1 VGGMSTGTATLA
13 AAVVALWV
21 VVHLVTQV
29 ASRPPLG
36 TGWTIVIGV
45 ALTTVLLLAHPA
57 GARSPRGAR
66 GPIRPADAGGPGT
79 RARADRATLA
89 AARCPREAPPAEGP
103 TMLTTRPRLLLLA
116 LVLVLPGLLAA
127 CGGEEVDTSVTVGE
141 PTELPPVP
149 TELDDREDIS
159 ADIDL
164 AVGEDCIEAL
174 EAFSEMQVAQ
184 AESSA
189 AALSGSMD
197 FAALERDLQELAE
210 AAPAEIRSAFET
222 YSDVLGGYLRELADI
237 GLQPG
242 DVPTQEQLQRLGTL
256 AESLDQPALEEAS
269 RDIEAYFEEHCG

>member
-1 VGGMSTGTATLA
+1 
-13 AAVVALWV
+13 
-21 VVHLVTQV
+21 
-29 ASRPPLG
+29 
-36 TGWTIVIGV
+36 
-45 ALTTVLLLAHPA
+45 
-57 GARSPRGAR
+57 
-66 GPIRPADAGGPGT
+66 
-79 RARADRATLA
+79 
-89 AARCPREAPPAEGP
+89 
-103 TMLTTRPRLLLLA
+103 MLTMRPRLLLLVLA
-116 LVLVLPGLLAA
+116 LVLPALLGA
-127 CGGEEVDTSVTVGE
+127 CGGEEVDTSVTAEG

-149 TELDDREDIS
+149 TELDDRVDVDVD
-159 ADIDL
+159 ADLDL

-269 RDIEAYFEEHCG
+269 RDIEAYFDEHCG